1 MARLRN
7 LVPDEAALSELFD
20 TFADQSKELIAQ
32 LHIAVEKNDAPEL
45 RRLAHKLLGA
55 SANLGANPMS
65 QICKQL
71 DEKGRTQT
79 LEGATEQ
86 LSELEQELARIK
98 LFLSSMPALNKSTL
112 ENTIKS
118 STDRFRFIV

>member
-98 LFLSSMPALNKSTL
+98 SFLSS
-112 ENTIKS
+112 
-118 STDRFRFIV
+118 